1 MWKGQLAAK
10 TQCLYQLCR
19 VLIEELLPQVDAR
32 QMVIIDM
39 SSHPEARSFMPVGSH
54 YILLENAPNWL
65 KGHVIIHTD
74 KLHKVDDVHTF
85 LYQVS
90 KRMFPEGLA
99 LVAWTRKD
107 INLAR
112 GYMQAFNRRF
122 SKVRLIHD
130 GACNAVCLV
139 GPRVEV
145 EALSA

>member
-1 MWKGQLAAK
+1 
-10 TQCLYQLCR
+10 
-19 VLIEELLPQVDAR
+19 
-32 QMVIIDM
+32 MVIIDM

-74 KLHKVDDVHTF
+74 KLHRVEDVHEF

-90 KRMFPEGLA
+90 KRMFPDGLA

-122 SKVRLIHD
+122 NKVRLIHD
-130 GACNAVCLV
+130 GACNAACLA